1 MSAARQ
7 QNPQLQL
14 KLSVVKGPHAGQ
26 VFHVNQDKLT
36 IGRGPENDIVLINDP
51 LISRSHAQIY
61 LNDREFE
68 IVKLS
73 QKNGILINGE
83 SVDRWKLLNQ
93 SVFQLGDSELK
104 IEYDLGQAVVSVAPS
119 SLKPVGP
126 PKVKLVPQASPVKST
141 AVVTASM
148 PKPMTSSGSVTP
160 ASIPQKSPT
169 FQQPAAVTSAPAPG
183 FQSAAYAQRTV
194 KPIQDESILDHPKFK
209 FYAIV
214 GILLVGFLIF
224 ILSPNK
230 SKSVGKPKPTL
241 KYEDE
246 VEMKLNSKPEKELA
260 EKRAE
265 KKLDRNSPQYLRA
278 EENFIKGMRDF
289 QLGNYA
295 RAQDFFQVVL
305 NLQPDHVLAR
315 RHLYL
320 SKVRF
325 DELIQ
330 EKLMLGESYYNKHN
344 FSMCSSMYQQVMD
357 MLGDRQSDTKWKLAK
372 SKKDE
377 CDLAQEG
384 IR

>member
-7 QNPQLQL
+7 QNPQIQL
-14 KLSVVKGPHAGQ
+14 KLTVVKGPHAGQ
-26 VFHVNQDKLT
+26 VFHVNQDKLS

-93 SVFQLGDSELK
+93 SVFQIGDSELK
-104 IEYDLGQAVVSVAPS
+104 IEYDLGQAVISVAPQP
-119 SLKPVGP
+119 LKPVGP
-126 PKVKLVPQASPVKST
+126 PKAKLTPQLTPLKNTTSVVAST
-141 AVVTASM
+141 
-148 PKPMTSSGSVTP
+148 PKPMASSGASTP
-160 ASIPQKSPT
+160 AAVQQKSPT
-169 FQQPAAVTSAPAPG
+169 FQQPAGVTATSA
-183 FQSAAYAQRTV
+183 FQTAAYAQRTV

-224 ILSPNK
+224 VLSPNK

-246 VEMKLNSKPEKELA
+246 VEMKLNSKPEKELI

-320 SKVRF
+320 SKVRY
-325 DELIQ
+325 DELVQ

-344 FSMCSSMYQQVMD
+344 FNMCSSMYKQVMD
-357 MLGDRQSDTKWKLAK
+357 MLDDRQSDTKWKLAK